1 MLAAE
6 NTAQRAQRSRQHLL
20 WVPCVLCGYHF
31 RHGLVFGIRSAD
43 TFAGTFDSIGLEEPR
58 ASALTF
64 AHPMLQSLRIRNL
77 ALLEEV
83 ALDFEAGFTAVTG
96 ETGAGKSI
104 LLGALAL
111 LAGERVDK
119 TIIRQ
124 GAPSCDA
131 EASLF
136 FQKPERIDAVLG
148 ELNLPPCEDGLLII
162 KRSLPREKAPKITVN
177 GGLASL
183 SALQRLGEHWVDFH
197 GPSEPRRL
205 LKESCQLELL
215 DLFGRA
221 HGALVSYQQKFRAWR
236 EQVAERER
244 IARETKLSP
253 DQIAFLENQ
262 LASID
267 ALELT
272 EEAIEKLERDFAR
285 MSSAQELIELTQTLE
300 AGLTGEEGVQLK
312 LAALLREARQVENI
326 DAASK
331 PLADRLASVTVEL
344 NDLSSEFSALSQQL
358 QFDPEQA
365 EELESQMNT
374 WLDLK
379 RKHGG
384 ELPAVIIARDEMR
397 RRLEVQ
403 GDLEGTLARLE
414 KQIAESERA
423 AKAEARTLRGLREKA
438 AKELA
443 RIAAKSIEQLGFKKA
458 DFQIR
463 IVPLVELTPTGD
475 CGAEFLFSPNVG
487 EAPLPLNRVA
497 SSGELARVMLALKTV
512 LADLDEVPLLVFD
525 EVDANVGGEI
535 GRIVGE
541 KMAGIA
547 KNHQVLC
554 VTHLPQVAAQA
565 TCHLVVTKDQ
575 TKDRAV
581 VTIEPIQASRKDRV
595 SELAR
600 MLGDS
605 KAKSALAH
613 AEELLGK

>member
-1 MLAAE
+1 
-6 NTAQRAQRSRQHLL
+6 
-20 WVPCVLCGYHF
+20 
-31 RHGLVFGIRSAD
+31 
-43 TFAGTFDSIGLEEPR
+43 
-58 ASALTF
+58 
-64 AHPMLQSLRIRNL
+64 MLQSLRIRNL

-104 LLGALAL
+104 LLGALSL
-111 LAGERVDK
+111 LAGERADK

-124 GAPSCDA
+124 GAPAA
-131 EASLF
+131 EAEAALF
-136 FQKPERIDAVLG
+136 FTDSRKIDLVLA
-148 ELNLPPCEDGLLII
+148 ELDLPPCEDGVLIL
-162 KRSLPREKAPKITVN
+162 KRSLPRDKAPKITVN
-177 GGLASL
+177 GSLATL
-183 SALQRLGEHWVDFH
+183 AALQSLGEHWVDFH

-221 HGALVSYQQKFRAWR
+221 GDSLAAYQEGYQTWCALVAD
-236 EQVAERER
+236 RER
-244 IARETKLSP
+244 IAHETKLAP

-262 LASID
+262 LARMD

-272 EEAIEKLERDFAR
+272 LEAVEAMERDFAR
-285 MSSAQELIELTQTLE
+285 MSRAQELIELSQTLA
-300 AGLTGEEGVQLK
+300 AGLTGEEGMQSRV
-312 LAALLREARQVENI
+312 AALLREARQLEGI

-331 PLADRLASVTVEL
+331 PLADRLASAAVEL
-344 NDLSSEFSALSQQL
+344 NDLGAEFSALSQQL

-365 EELESQMNT
+365 EKLTEQMNT
-374 WLDLK
+374 WLEVR

-384 ELPAVIIARDEMR
+384 ELSTVIDAREEMR

-403 GDLEGTLARLE
+403 GDLEGTLAKLE
-414 KQIAESERA
+414 QQIADAHRT
-423 AKAEARTLRGLREKA
+423 AKKKGAMLRTLREKA
-438 AKELA
+438 ARDLA
-443 RIAAKSIEQLGFKKA
+443 KVAAKGIAQLGFKKA
-458 DFQIR
+458 DFQVR
-463 IVPLVELTPTGD
+463 VVPLPELGPTGD

-535 GRIVGE
+535 GRVVGE
-541 KMAGIA
+541 KMAEIA
-547 KNHQVLC
+547 RNHQVFC

-575 TKDRAV
+575 SKDRAV
-581 VTIEPIQASRKDRV
+581 VTIEPIQASRKARV
-595 SELAR
+595 TELAR

>member
-1 MLAAE
+1 
-6 NTAQRAQRSRQHLL
+6 
-20 WVPCVLCGYHF
+20 
-31 RHGLVFGIRSAD
+31 
-43 TFAGTFDSIGLEEPR
+43 
-58 ASALTF
+58 
-64 AHPMLQSLRIRNL
+64 MLQSLRIRNL

-83 ALDFEAGFTAVTG
+83 ALDFEPGFTAVTG

-111 LAGERVDK
+111 LAGERADK

-124 GAPSCDA
+124 GAASCDA
-131 EASLF
+131 ESALF
-136 FQKPERIDAVLG
+136 FKNARKIDAVLE
-148 ELNLPPCEDGLLII
+148 ELDLPPCEDGLLII
-162 KRSLPREKAPKITVN
+162 KRSVPRDKAPKITVN
-177 GGLASL
+177 GSLATL

-205 LKESCQLELL
+205 LKEACQLELL

-221 HGALVSYQQKFRAWR
+221 DGALNDYGEKYRAWR
-236 EQVAERER
+236 ALQAERER

-253 DQIAFLENQ
+253 DQIEFLENQ
-262 LASID
+262 LSSLD

-272 EEAIEKLERDFAR
+272 TESIEALERDFAR
-285 MSSAQELIELTQTLE
+285 MSRAQELIELAQRLE
-300 AGLTGEEGVQLK
+300 SGLAGEEGVQLK
-312 LAALLREARQVENI
+312 LAALLRDARQLETI

-331 PLADRLASVTVEL
+331 PLADRLASVAVEL
-344 NDLSSEFSALSQQL
+344 NDLSAEFAGLSQEL
-358 QFDPEQA
+358 QFDEEQA
-365 EELESQMNT
+365 EELASRMNT
-374 WLDLK
+374 WLEIK

-384 ELPAVIIARDEMR
+384 DLAGILTARDEML
-397 RRLEVQ
+397 RRLEIQ
-403 GDLEGTLARLE
+403 GDLEGAMSRME
-414 KQIAESERA
+414 KQISDAERA
-423 AKAEARTLRGLREKA
+423 VKKEAQALRTVREKA
-438 AKELA
+438 AKELSKAAA
-443 RIAAKSIEQLGFKKA
+443 RSIAQLGFKKA
-458 DFQIR
+458 DFRIR
-463 IVPLVELTPTGD
+463 IVPLAEPGPSGD

-512 LADLDEVPLLVFD
+512 LADLDDVPLLVFD

-535 GRIVGE
+535 GRVVGE
-541 KMAGIA
+541 KMAEIA
-547 KNHQVLC
+547 RNHQVLC
-554 VTHLPQVAAQA
+554 VTHLPQVAALA

-581 VTIEPIQASRKDRV
+581 VSIEPIQASRRARV

-613 AEELLGK
+613 AEELLGD